1 MIVIIAAMPVEMDAL
16 VALGT
21 EVNQSRVED
30 VQVATFKLGNHHV
43 ACALSGVGKINAS
56 YTTTLLVRHFN
67 PKLVINIGSAG
78 GLSTNQKVGDIVI
91 ADQVRIHDLFIG
103 ESTYQDPRFIYDAIP
118 HYVDLSETVAKELGH
133 TTHRGVIVSGD
144 QFVVNGSAA
153 LRNIEAH
160 YPEAICA
167 EMEAAAVGGVCTR
180 LKTPFIVIRALSDVP
195 KNEGNEIEFE
205 TFVSLASKN
214 SALICEAFVQRL

>member
-21 EVNQSRVED
+21 EVKEYQLED
-30 VQVATFKLGNHHV
+30 IKAVTFVLGNHQV
-43 ACALSGVGKINAS
+43 VCALSGVGKINAS
-56 YTTTLLVRHFN
+56 YTTTLLVNHFK
-67 PKLVINIGSAG
+67 PELVINIGSAG
-78 GLSTNQKVGDIVI
+78 GLSSNQKVGDIVLG
-91 ADQVRIHDLFIG
+91 DQVRIHDLYIG
-103 ESTYQDPRFIYDAIP
+103 AHTYHDSRFIYDA
-118 HYVDLSETVAKELGH
+118 HTDYVDLSEAVSKELGH

-144 QFVVNGSAA
+144 QFVVNGSYA
-153 LRNIEAH
+153 LKNIETH
-160 YPEAICA
+160 YPDAICA

-214 SALICEAFVQRL
+214 SALICKGLVERL